1 MEWGARLQVSGIVV
15 GEGYRFGYKAQGD
28 TRMMAALCAKHQLK
42 LHVAALVASSPGPGE
57 SVSSSKAGHLLTS
70 FSAGSGG
77 RNSLPHIL
85 CTFVDGLCN
94 CIALHIRRP
103 TWVQGVM
110 RTLQSSHVTW
120 VALHF
125 CSQAPCPDAARCCEV
140 ASTAV
145 RLSMPCLAQVR
156 AALSEGDLRAVQEY
170 LGRPYTLVAH
180 VPPQCLPL
188 PPSSVIR

>member
-1 MEWGARLQVSGIVV
+1 MYEWGAQLQVSGIVV

-85 CTFVDGLCN
+85 CTFVDKLCI
-94 CIALHIRRP
+94 CIA
-103 TWVQGVM
+103 
-110 RTLQSSHVTW
+110 SSHQKAHLGTRVDAYPA
-120 VALHF
+120 V
-125 CSQAPCPDAARCCEV
+125 QPCHLD
-140 ASTAV
+140 
-145 RLSMPCLAQVR
+145 CLAPLQP
-156 AALSEGDLRAVQEY
+156 G
-170 LGRPYTLVAH
+170 TL
-180 VPPQCLPL
+180 PF
-188 PPSSVIR
+188 